1 MCVGVL
7 KHVRRDANGLGGRD
21 HLTGQW
27 TPEQKAKVLS
37 EALEPG
43 ATVSAVADRNG
54 SRRSQLYA
62 WLRLARDGGIP
73 GISLDD
79 PQKPLFVPAR
89 IAAAPS
95 LPTQAIAK
103 PGARGGEA
111 SSRSDASCALTESGD
126 ALPPSCWCTAA
137 L

>member
-62 WLRLARDGGIP
+62 WLRLARDGGDAGSP
-73 GISLDD
+73 
-79 PQKPLFVPAR
+79 PPLCRVH
-89 IAAAPS
+89 
-95 LPTQAIAK
+95 
-103 PGARGGEA
+103 
-111 SSRSDASCALTESGD
+111 GD
-126 ALPPSCWCTAA
+126 QRN
-137 L
+137 